1 MADDDERIRR
11 KAYELW
17 LADGCPEGRHEAHWE
32 QAREI
37 IALEDVGGPPTI
49 PVEKTLE
56 DPVEPTIAFEN
67 QGEFPGLTDQG
78 EAPAGPEANQVVE
91 NADERPLSSDSATRK
106 PRARKASADAPAKA
120 AASKTA
126 SSKRSPA
133 TTNAVPQPAQESP
146 AGPRRRKPRVN
157 GAGADAG

>member
-56 DPVEPTIAFEN
+56 DPVEPAIAFEN

-78 EAPAGPEANQVVE
+78 RAPPVPRPTSAPRAPTNGRCRARDHRPQTPGQEDGARRVCEGGSGEGRFLQTPGRGVEGCAPGRAAGAPA
-91 NADERPLSSDSATRK
+91 T
-106 PRARKASADAPAKA
+106 
-120 AASKTA
+120 
-126 SSKRSPA
+126 
-133 TTNAVPQPAQESP
+133 
-146 AGPRRRKPRVN
+146 RRRKPRAN
-157 GAGADAG
+157 GAGVDAG

>member
-56 DPVEPTIAFEN
+56 DPVEPAIAFEN

-78 EAPAGPEANQVVE
+78 ESAAGPEADQRAE
-91 NADERPLSSDSATRK
+91 SADERPLSSETTARK
-106 PRARKASADAPAKA
+106 PRARKTAPAASATAAPAKA
-120 AASKTA
+120 ASSKRPAA
-126 SSKRSPA
+126 SSKAAPPAEQPELPA
-133 TTNAVPQPAQESP
+133 T
-146 AGPRRRKPRVN
+146 RRRKPRAN
-157 GAGADAG
+157 GTGVDAG